1 MKKLLRKIRKDFEDE
16 NKKFLKIK
24 IEEQGKGRDN
34 RKIKLKR
41 IKSIIHDKILLNSKE
56 L

>member
-34 RKIKLKR
+34 RKIKN
-41 IKSIIHDKILLNSKE
+41 KIEKNKKHHP
-56 L
+56 